1 MKRSISEACEANFL
15 FKGIHKLIA
24 AAVTALLMATTG
36 LVFFIVLMR
45 YVFKANLY
53 GADELITLVT
63 MWLYFLGAIYGSYEE
78 SHIQGDLLNL
88 MFTKRIHYK
97 IHRLYVYVV
106 CVFLMGIWSY
116 WGWDY
121 FVTVIHTTRRTTGLK
136 IPFWLMQI
144 PQAVGMW
151 GMLLYSVYH
160 LIVNIFKP
168 VKDYL
173 TRDEKAA
180 LETPELDLGEKKESE
195 EA

>member
-1 MKRSISEACEANFL
+1 MKRTISEVCEANFL
-15 FKGIHKLIA
+15 FRAIYKLIA
-24 AAVTALLMATTG
+24 AAITALLMATTG
-36 LVFFIVLMR
+36 LVFYIVVMR
-45 YVFKANLY
+45 YVFKANIY
-53 GADELITLVT
+53 GADEIITLIT

-88 MFTKRIHYK
+88 MFTKRVHYK
-97 IHRLYVYVV
+97 IHRIYVYTV

-121 FVTVIHTTRRTTGLK
+121 FSSVITSTRRSTGLK
-136 IPFWLMQI
+136 IPFWAMQI

-160 LIVNIFKP
+160 LLNNIFKP
-168 VKDYL
+168 VSKYL
-173 TRDEKAA
+173 TREEKAA
-180 LETPELDLGEKKESE
+180 LETPALDLGEEKESE